1 MENEMQEYA
10 TFTTTTKGGKEIEM
24 AVVDEFEYE
33 RKHYVVGAIIEDET
47 INEDGMYIYRSVI
60 NGEDFTVEKIDSEAE
75 YVADKKDVFAAYN
88 FIGIYEGTEIVGV
101 NTDIEF
107 KDANLQIRLEYVQN
121 RMGK

>member
-75 YVADKKDVFAAYN
+75 YMKVAKAYM
-88 FIGIYEGTEIVGV
+88 EM
-101 NTDIEF
+101 
-107 KDANLQIRLEYVQN
+107 K
-121 RMGK
+121 